1 VTRIWVIGANGLLG
15 RSVSDALSPADR
27 WDAPARI
34 SWNDEGRAVDQ
45 LRSTSQRFFNDVGS
59 DSWQIF
65 WCAGRGTVTGDIA
78 EMELERR
85 YLSVLLQAIDVQP
98 AMTQRRGTFVF
109 SSSAGAVYGGG
120 NGGPYSELSPVKPF
134 GPYGEHKVKC
144 EELIQHWRSTTSCRV
159 AICRISNLYG
169 PNQDL
174 SKGQGLISALTL
186 AILKHRPAP
195 IYVPLETVRNFIY
208 VDDAA
213 RIMIELSKVLSMR
226 DSGAFIVKNVC
237 APHDLSIAMIVHEFT
252 RVFGRRPPMVG
263 RSPKVQAFSPRS
275 LGVCSVVEQQ
285 IDEVPSTNLAV
296 GISAIRR
303 RVLLKL

>member
-1 VTRIWVIGANGLLG
+1 MTRIWVIGANGLLG

-27 WDAPARI
+27 WNAPARI

-65 WCAGRGTVTGDIA
+65 WCAGRGTVTGDI
-78 EMELERR
+78 
-85 YLSVLLQAIDVQP
+85 
-98 AMTQRRGTFVF
+98 
-109 SSSAGAVYGGG
+109 
-120 NGGPYSELSPVKPF
+120 GGPYSELSPVKPF

-144 EELIQHWRSTTSCRV
+144 EELIQQWRSTTSCRV

-186 AILKHRPAP
+186 AMLKHRPAP

-226 DSGAFIVKNVC
+226 DSAAFIVKNVC
-237 APHDLSIAMIVHEFT
+237 APLDLSIAMIVHEFT

-263 RSPKVQAFSPRS
+263 RSPKVDAFSPRS

>member
-1 VTRIWVIGANGLLG
+1 MTRIWVIGANGLLG
-15 RSVSDALSPADR
+15 QSVSAALSPDKR
-27 WDAPARI
+27 WDAPERI
-34 SWNDEGRAVDQ
+34 HWNDERQAVDQ
-45 LRSTSQRFFNDVGS
+45 LRSTIKRFFNEVGS
-59 DSWQIF
+59 GSWNIF
-65 WCAGRGTVTGDIA
+65 WCAGRGTVSGDTA
-78 EMELERR
+78 EMERERG
-85 YLSVLLQAIDVQP
+85 YLKVLLQEINGQP
-98 AMTQRRGTFVF
+98 LTTQERGTFVF

-120 NGGPYSELSPVKPF
+120 DGGPYSELSTVNPF

-144 EELIQHWRSTTSCRV
+144 EEIIQKFSGTSPCRV

-174 SKGQGLISALTL
+174 SKGQGLISTLTV
-186 AILKHRPAP
+186 AMLKHKPAP

-208 VDDAA
+208 ADDAS
-213 RIMIELSKVLSMR
+213 RIMVELSKAISVR
-226 DSGAFIVKNVC
+226 ESGTFIVKNVC

-263 RSPKVQAFSPRS
+263 RSPKVHAFSPRS
-275 LGVCSVVEQQ
+275 LGVRSVVEQQ
-285 IDEVPSTNLAV
+285 IDEVPATNLAI